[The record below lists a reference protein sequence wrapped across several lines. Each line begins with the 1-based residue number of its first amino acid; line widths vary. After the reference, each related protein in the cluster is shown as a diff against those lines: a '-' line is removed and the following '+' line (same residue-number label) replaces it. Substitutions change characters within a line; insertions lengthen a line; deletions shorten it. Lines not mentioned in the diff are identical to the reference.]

1 MSSKTPA
8 TKGFLDSQKSITS
21 GWLQVSIGL
30 GSFSGFL
37 LIAQAWFLAS
47 TMNAVV
53 FEKQTLTNVTHWLWL
68 LLCVFIIRAILAWAS
83 EQAAFRASAKI
94 KQQLRDRLHR
104 HLQAIGPIG
113 LGAERSGERVNTLVD
128 GIEALENYY
137 ARYLPAMSLVV
148 LIPLSILVFVFPLD
162 WISGL
167 IMLGTAPLI
176 PFFMILI
183 GKGTESLN
191 KKQWRKL
198 ARMSAHFLDMI
209 QGLTTLKIFNTSK
222 HEAEVIARISD
233 DYRRSTMS
241 VLRVAFLSS
250 LVLEFLA
257 TVSIAMVA
265 VLIGFRLYYGE
276 MDFLL
281 GFFVLLLAP
290 EFYLPLRNMGTHYHA
305 RMEAIGAA
313 EQMIEILDS
322 PNTSTKRSATADFD
336 SKQSV
341 KKVQDLEGNINIA
354 FNQVGF
360 SYEKGREALAD
371 FNMVVPAGKTLA
383 LVGASGAGKSTVVNL
398 LLGFV
403 KNTQGSIE
411 VNGTSLD
418 QIPIEQ
424 WREQI
429 AWLPQN
435 PYLFHGTIAENIALG
450 AEQTKQFTQGLQEQI
465 KSAAQQ
471 AFIADF
477 IETLP
482 NGYHTLIGEKGE
494 GLSGGQIQRIALA
507 RAFLKDAP
515 VLILDEPTANLDKES
530 EQLIQQSIR
539 ALSKGKTVIT
549 IAHRLNTIENADQ
562 IVVIDS
568 GKAVETGTHQQLLE
582 RSTLYQKMISS
593 FNKGV
598 PTNKSVPTKKSVP
611 TSKNAIEIK
620 QGKP

>member
-30 GSFSGFL
+30 GLFSGFL

-68 LLCVFIIRAILAWAS
+68 LLGVFIIRAILAWAS

-482 NGYHTLIGEKGE
+482 NGYHALIGEKGE

-598 PTNKSVPTKKSVP
+598 PTNKSVPT
-611 TSKNAIEIK
+611 SKNAIEIK